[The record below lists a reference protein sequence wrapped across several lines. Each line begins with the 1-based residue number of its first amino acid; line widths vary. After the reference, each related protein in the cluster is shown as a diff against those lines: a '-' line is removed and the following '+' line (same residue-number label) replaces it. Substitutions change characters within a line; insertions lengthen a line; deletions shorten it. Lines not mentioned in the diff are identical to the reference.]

1 MLPGWFTSSAGRGG
15 TSVRIKRAPTKRWR
29 GEGDYPDSLDESL
42 LVCQGYKYLKM
53 ENSDHHVE
61 SLA

>member
-1 MLPGWFTSSAGRGG
+1 MVRLYGSRGHPHKG
-15 TSVRIKRAPTKRWR
+15 
-29 GEGDYPDSLDESL
+29 GEVGATSLDESL